1 MKYMIDGN
9 NATAK
14 ITRIKHGVSKGKYR
28 IVINNYGLLK
38 FIDSFDTP
46 DQAVYFLKNNFISNK
61 TVNIKNLTKKQKWE
75 NISLESMH
83 AISMK
88 YK

>member
-1 MKYMIDGN
+1 MKYIVDN
-9 NATAK
+9 NGSTAK

-38 FIDSFDTP
+38 FINSFNTP
-46 DQAVYFLKNNFISNK
+46 EQALFFLKNNVISSE
-61 TVNIKNLTKKQKWE
+61 TVGAKKLTKAQQWE
-75 NISLESMH
+75 KCSRESIH
-83 AISMK
+83 AISVK